1 MQKPIFNIGGVVLE
15 NNKIRVAARVAGVPF
30 WKIAQKIGISEP
42 TLTRWLR
49 MPLSAEREG
58 IILAAIKELEKE
70 V

>member
-1 MQKPIFNIGGVVLE
+1 ME

>member
-1 MQKPIFNIGGVVLE
+1 ME

-49 MPLSAEREG
+49 MPLSVERETM
-58 IILAAIKELEKE
+58 IMAAIGELAKE

>member
-1 MQKPIFNIGGVVLE
+1 ME

-70 V
+70 VR